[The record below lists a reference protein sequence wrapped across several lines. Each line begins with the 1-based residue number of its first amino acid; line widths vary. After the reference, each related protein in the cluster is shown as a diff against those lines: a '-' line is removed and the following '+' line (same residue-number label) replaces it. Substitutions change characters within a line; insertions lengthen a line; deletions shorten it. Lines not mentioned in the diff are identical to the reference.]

1 VIGKPY
7 LGITSRLPVIRP
19 RIRARPDSFI
29 YAGPSSCQQ
38 GTHGTRRPGRT
49 GSRSRRRYEAD

>member
-29 YAGPSSCQQ
+29 YAGPSSSS
-38 GTHGTRRPGRT
+38 
-49 GSRSRRRYEAD
+49 GSDEFALESPCDKDSITALPRL